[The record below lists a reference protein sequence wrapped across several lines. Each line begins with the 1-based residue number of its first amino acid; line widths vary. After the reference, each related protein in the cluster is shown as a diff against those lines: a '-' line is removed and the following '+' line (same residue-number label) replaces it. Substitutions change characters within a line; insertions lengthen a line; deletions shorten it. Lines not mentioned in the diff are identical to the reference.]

1 MIKSLFVCITLSL
14 LLVSCT
20 VPTEQ
25 GNRFQV
31 SSVKTSATTGPVT
44 ELHRNA
50 IAALDNENSKQAIE
64 YLQRAI
70 KIEPR
75 NPFNW
80 HYLAQSYW
88 QDGNLAK
95 CLAMIERSYSY
106 SRPADDLDGANEA
119 LKQQC
124 LY

>member
-1 MIKSLFVCITLSL
+1 MFKSLFFCLTMVF

-20 VPTEQ
+20 VPTDQ

-31 SSVKTSATTGPVT
+31 STVKTSSTTGPVAG
-44 ELHRNA
+44 LHRNA
-50 IAALDNENSKQAIE
+50 IAALDKENSAQAIE

-75 NPFNW
+75 NALSW

-88 QDGNLAK
+88 QGGNFAK

-106 SRPADDLDGANEA
+106 SRPADDLDGENQD
-119 LKQQC
+119 LKQRC
-124 LY
+124 LH

>member
-1 MIKSLFVCITLSL
+1 MTKSLFFSLIIGL
-14 LLVSCT
+14 LLASCT

-31 SSVKTSATTGPVT
+31 SSTKTSSTTGPVA

-50 IAALDNENSKQAIE
+50 IAALDNENSNQSIE

-70 KIEPR
+70 RIEPR
-75 NPFNW
+75 NPFSW

-88 QDGNLAK
+88 QAGDYAK
-95 CLAMIERSYSY
+95 CLAMIDRSYSY
-106 SRPADDLDGANEA
+106 SRPADNLDGENQA
-119 LKQQC
+119 LKQKC
-124 LY
+124 R

>member
-1 MIKSLFVCITLSL
+1 M
-14 LLVSCT
+14 LVSCAI
-20 VPTEQ
+20 PSKQ
-25 GNRFQV
+25 SNRFQV
-31 SSVKTSATTGPVT
+31 SNPKSTPATGPVA

-50 IAALDNENSKQAIE
+50 IVSLATENSELAIE

-75 NPFNW
+75 NALSW

-88 QDGNLAK
+88 QERNFDK
-95 CLAMIERSYSY
+95 CLAMIERSSSY
-106 SRPADDLDGANEA
+106 NWPADDLARANLT

-124 LY
+124 LH

>member
-1 MIKSLFVCITLSL
+1 MLFLA
-14 LLVSCT
+14 SCT
-20 VPTEQ
+20 IPTEQ

-31 SSVKTSATTGPVT
+31 STAKSPTSTGPVA
-44 ELHRNA
+44 ELHRKA
-50 IAALDNENSKQAIE
+50 IAALAAENSKQAIE

-75 NPFNW
+75 NAFSW

-88 QDGNLAK
+88 HNKNYDK
-95 CLAMIERSYSY
+95 CLAMIDRSYSY
-106 SRPADDLDGANEA
+106 STPADDLDRANLA

-124 LY
+124 NSDN

>member
-1 MIKSLFVCITLSL
+1 MIKYLLFCITLIFL
-14 LLVSCT
+14 LASCM

-31 SSVKTSATTGPVT
+31 STAKTSSTTGPVA

-50 IAALDNENSKQAIE
+50 IAALDSENSKQAIE

-75 NPFNW
+75 NPLSW

-88 QDGNLAK
+88 QRGNFTK

-106 SRPADDLDGANEA
+106 SRPVDDLDDGNEA
-119 LKQQC
+119 LKQKC
-124 LY
+124 L